1 MDTEKK
7 SRVKISRPKRPIK
20 SVLASVRQVIKV
32 QHVADQD
39 SIWIWGKAQ
48 KKALPLHLKF
58 VIWNLWKGSGGVKFR
73 QEFTALVGASDLAL
87 TQEALLTHDMIT
99 CSAMPGYQA
108 VHGATYRRVDG
119 CRDGVMTLCSAELA
133 KAPERVISG
142 TAEPFLKTTKASLL
156 TYYRYG
162 SSGDAILAVA
172 NLHSTLMRRPRT
184 AGMEIR
190 RVIER
195 LEEHNGP
202 VIFAGDFNTFS
213 KAYLREIIRALEIL
227 DIEHVD
233 ILLDPRTRT
242 GKLDQVFVR
251 GIKIN
256 QIFVDVNFKQSDHF
270 PILCDGHIVG

>member
-7 SRVKISRPKRPIK
+7 VRVKISRPKRPIK
-20 SVLASVRQVIKV
+20 NILASVRQVMKV
-32 QHVADQD
+32 QHVADED
-39 SIWIWGKAQ
+39 SIWIWGKPQ
-48 KKALPLHLKF
+48 KKHLPLHLKF
-58 VIWNLWKGSGGVKFR
+58 VIWNLWKGSGGAKFQ
-73 QEFTALVGASDLAL
+73 QEFLALVTASDLAL

-99 CSAMPGYQA
+99 CSAISGFQA

-156 TYYRYG
+156 TYYHFG
-162 SSGDAILAVA
+162 TAAHETLAVA

-184 AGMEIR
+184 AGLEIR

-195 LEEHNGP
+195 LEEHDGP

-213 KAYLREIIRALEIL
+213 KAYLREIIKALKIL
-227 DIEHVD
+227 DIEHVE
-233 ILLDPRTRT
+233 ILLDPRTRI

-251 GIKIN
+251 GIQIN
-256 QIFVDVNFKQSDHF
+256 KIFVDVNFKQSDHF
-270 PILCDGHIVG
+270 PILCDGIIVG